1 MSATSPA
8 ASETMPKATKS
19 LRVLYADDV
28 RELRRLLEISLGNDG
43 HRVETVPDGRAALER
58 VLAGVDDFDLII
70 TDHHMPN
77 MNGLEF
83 VTRLRGSSYRGR
95 IMVFSSELNENVSD
109 AYRALGVDCIL
120 PKPVFPLT
128 LRSIIATF

>member
-1 MSATSPA
+1 MSTHNTLAD
-8 ASETMPKATKS
+8 EMIPKATKS
-19 LRVLYADDV
+19 LRILYADDV

-43 HRVETVPDGRAALER
+43 HRVETVSDGREALDR
-58 VLAGVDDFDLII
+58 VLADVENFDVVI

-83 VTRLRGSSYRGR
+83 VTRLRESSYRGR
-95 IMVFSSELNENVSD
+95 VMVFSSELSETVSD
-109 AYRALGVDCIL
+109 SYRALGVDCIL
-120 PKPVFPLT
+120 PKPIFPLT

>member
-1 MSATSPA
+1 MSDTTSI
-8 ASETMPKATKS
+8 ASETTPKATKS
-19 LRVLYADDV
+19 LRILYADDV

-43 HRVETVPDGRAALER
+43 HRVETVPDGREALDR
-58 VLAGVDDFDLII
+58 LMAGVDDFDVVI

-83 VTRLRGSSYRGR
+83 VTRLRESSYRGR
-95 IMVFSSELNENVSD
+95 VMVFSSELNESVSD

-120 PKPVFPLT
+120 PKPIFPLT